1 MPYLT
6 QSAAWTKLGDHY
18 QEIKDLHMRDLFA
31 RDPQRA
37 EKLSLSLGPIFF
49 DFSKN
54 RITETTINLLLQL
67 AEEVGLENKIQAM
80 FRGEKINLTENRS
93 VLHIALRN
101 LSEDPIQV
109 NGQDVMPEVM
119 AVLKKMGNFA
129 EEVRSG
135 NWKGYS
141 GQPITDVV
149 NLGIGG
155 SDLGPRMV
163 TQALKHYADKL
174 RVHFVSNIDSTH
186 LVETLKGLSPE
197 KTLFIVAS
205 KSFTTQETMT
215 NAVSARDWLL
225 KAAENEEAVS
235 KHFVAV
241 STNQEKVR
249 QFGIDPKNMF
259 HFWDWVG
266 GRFSLWSAIG
276 LPIVLSIG
284 QDNFLE
290 LLQGAHIVDQHFS
303 STPLSANLPV
313 LMGLLTIWYN
323 NFFGAQSQAILPYD
337 QYLEQFPTYLQ
348 QGEMESNGKRTT
360 IKGEY
365 VHYSTGPI
373 IWGAPGTNGQHAF
386 FQLLHQGTKLVPCD
400 FIAFVNSLNPL
411 GDHQDMLLANFL
423 AQTEALMRGKT
434 EQELRQELSAKNL
447 SPKEID
453 SFLPHG
459 TFPGNRPTN
468 SILIDKLTPRNLGSL
483 IALYEHKIFVQ
494 GAIWDINSFDQ
505 FGVELGK
512 QLAKETLK
520 ELQDRPRP
528 EKHDSSTNT
537 LIQKIKSQKEN

>member
-6 QSAAWTKLGDHY
+6 QSTAWTKLGDHY

-31 RDPQRA
+31 KDPQRA

-54 RITETTINLLLQL
+54 RITDTTINLLLQL
-67 AEEVGLENKIQAM
+67 AEEAGLENKIQAM
-80 FRGEKINLTENRS
+80 FKGEKINLTENRS

-101 LSEDPIQV
+101 LSEDPVQV

-135 NWKGYS
+135 NWKGYN

-163 TQALKHYADKL
+163 TQALKHYADKI

-197 KTLFIVAS
+197 NTLFIVAS

-215 NAVSARDWLL
+215 NAVSARNWLL
-225 KAAENEEAVS
+225 KAAGNEEAVS
-235 KHFVAV
+235 RHFVAV

-249 QFGIDPKNMF
+249 QFGIDPQNMF

-290 LLQGAHIVDQHFS
+290 LLQGAHMVDRHFS

-313 LMGLLTIWYN
+313 IMGLLTIWYN

-360 IKGEY
+360 IRGEY
-365 VHYSTGPI
+365 VDYSTGPI

-400 FIAFVNSLNPL
+400 FIAFVHSLNPL

-434 EQELRQELSAKNL
+434 EQEFRQELSAKGL
-447 SPKEID
+447 TAKEID

-468 SILIDKLTPRNLGSL
+468 SILIDQLTPRNLGSL

-512 QLAKETLK
+512 QLAKETLS
-520 ELQDRPRP
+520 ELQDRPRA

-537 LIQKIKSQKEN
+537 LIQKIKSKKGN